1 VSRPTI
7 FGEMTELLSSLAD
20 DPCERLD
27 DPEREDNRTAVEC
40 PNCGGICRV
49 CRARILLYRIDRRAR
64 VLAGQKKK
72 KRPTSKPKP
81 RSRAR
86 ARR

>member
-1 VSRPTI
+1 VTRLTI
-7 FGEMTELLSSLAD
+7 FGEMTELLSSQAD

-27 DPEREDNRTAVEC
+27 DPEREDNRMAVER
-40 PNCGGICRV
+40 PNYGGICRV
-49 CRARILLYRIDRRAR
+49 CRARILMYRIDQRAR
-64 VLAGQKKK
+64 LLAGMKK
-72 KRPTSKPKP
+72 KRPSPKPKP

>member
-1 VSRPTI
+1 
-7 FGEMTELLSSLAD
+7 M
-20 DPCERLD
+20 
-27 DPEREDNRTAVEC
+27 AVER

-49 CRARILLYRIDRRAR
+49 CRARILMYRIDQRAR
-64 VLAGQKKK
+64 LLAGMKK
-72 KRPTSKPKP
+72 KRPSPKPKP